1 MILSAIL
8 FWPLAG
14 GLLAWLSQRWGE
26 GWPRRVAAASL
37 SLHLAAVA
45 ALWIWSP
52 GGTPALEVRV
62 PWIPELGIDYH
73 LALDG
78 LSLLLI
84 LLTSF
89 LGLMAV
95 LASWSDTPLRPGFF
109 HLNLLWILTALVGA
123 FLALDLALF
132 YLFWEMMLVPLYFL
146 IGIWGYERRM
156 YATVK
161 FFLFTQA
168 ASLLLLVAILALYFY
183 HGEQTGTYTFNYREL
198 LGTALPPG
206 AAPLLMLGFFA
217 AFAVKLPTVPLH
229 TWLPDAHTEAPTAGS
244 VVLAGLVLKVGAYG
258 FIRFLVPLFP
268 QAARD
273 VAPVAMA
280 LGVAGILYGG
290 LVASGQR
297 DLKRLVAYT
306 SVSHMGFVLL
316 GVFAWNELAL
326 QGAVIVLLAHGLST
340 GALFILVGDLYRR
353 THTRN
358 LAALGGLWSTV
369 PRMGGAGMFF
379 ALASL
384 GLPGLGNF
392 VGEFLVLVGTYRV
405 SPLLAALA
413 AIGFVI
419 STIYSLRLVQR
430 TFFGP
435 NERGWQLPDL
445 GRRELVIFAALIV
458 LLLWL
463 GLYPQPFL
471 DTAAPALEAL
481 REQAGPAADMLPGAG
496 EPLLAPPPS
505 GADGGWAVP
514 GGASLAV
521 EENRP

>member
-1 MILSAIL
+1 MVLSAIL
-8 FWPLAG
+8 FWPLVG
-14 GLLAWLSQRWGE
+14 GLLAWISERWGE
-26 GWPRRVAAASL
+26 DWPRRVAAASL
-37 SLHLAAVA
+37 AAHLAAVA
-45 ALWIWSP
+45 ALWIWAP
-52 GGTPALEVRV
+52 GGSSWPLEVDV
-62 PWIPELGIDYH
+62 PWILELGIGYH

-95 LASWSDTPLRPGFF
+95 LASWSDAPRRPGFY
-109 HLNLLWILTALVGA
+109 HLNLLWILSALVGA
-123 FLALDLALF
+123 FLALDLVLF

-146 IGIWGYERRM
+146 IGIWGYERRV

-168 ASLLLLVAILALYFY
+168 GSLLLLVAILALYFL
-183 HGEQTGTYTFNYREL
+183 HGQQTGTYTFNYAEL

-217 AFAVKLPTVPLH
+217 AFAVKLPAVPLH

-268 QAARD
+268 QAAQD
-273 VAPVAMA
+273 MAPLVMI

-316 GVFAWNELAL
+316 GIFAWNPLAL
-326 QGAVIVLLAHGLST
+326 QGAVVIILAHGLST

-358 LAALGGLWSTV
+358 LDELGGLWECM
-369 PRMGGAGMFF
+369 PRMGGAGLFL

-392 VGEFLVLVGTYRV
+392 VGEFLVLVGVYQV
-405 SPLLAALA
+405 SPPLAALA
-413 AIGFVI
+413 ALGFVV
-419 STIYSLRLVQR
+419 STVYSLRLVQR

-445 GRRELVIFAALIV
+445 GRRELGILAALIALV
-458 LLLWL
+458 LWL

-471 DTAAPALEAL
+471 DTAAPALESIQ
-481 REQAGPAADMLPGAG
+481 EQAAGTPAAEVLRQQAEGTPGG
-496 EPLLAPPPS
+496 EEPLL
-505 GADGGWAVP
+505 
-514 GGASLAV
+514 SLSA
-521 EENRP
+521 EGERP

>member
-1 MILSAIL
+1 MILTAIL

-26 GWPRRVAAASL
+26 AWPRRVAAASL
-37 SLHLAAVA
+37 LVHLAAVV

-52 GGTPALEVRV
+52 PPVLTSGVRSGAWYREVSV

-95 LASWSDTPLRPGFF
+95 LASWADAPRRPGFF
-109 HLNLLWILTALVGA
+109 HLNLLWIVSALVGA

-146 IGIWGYERRM
+146 IGIWGYERRT
-156 YATVK
+156 YATLK

-168 ASLLLLVAILALYFY
+168 GSLLLLVAILALYFY
-183 HGEQTGTYTFNYREL
+183 HGQQTGTYTFNYADL
-198 LGTALPPG
+198 LGTALPAG
-206 AAPLLMLGFFA
+206 VAPLLMLGFFA
-217 AFAVKLPTVPLH
+217 AFAVKLPAVPLH

-244 VVLAGLVLKVGAYG
+244 VILAGLVLKVGAYG

-268 QAARD
+268 EAARD
-273 VAPVAMA
+273 AAPVAMA

-316 GVFAWNELAL
+316 GIFAWNSLAL
-326 QGAVIVLLAHGLST
+326 QGAVIVMLAHGLST

-358 LAALGGLWSTV
+358 LDRLGGLWDTV
-369 PRMGGAGMFF
+369 PRMGGAGLFF

-392 VGEFLVLVGTYRV
+392 VGEILVLMGAYQV

-413 AIGFVI
+413 AVGFVV
-419 STIYSLRLVQR
+419 STIYALRLVQR

-435 NERGWQLPDL
+435 NEGGWKLPDL
-445 GRRELVIFAALIV
+445 GRREVGILAALV
-458 LLLWL
+458 ALVLWL
-463 GLYPQPFL
+463 GLYPRPFL
-471 DTAAPALEAL
+471 DTAAPALEAI
-481 REQAGPAADMLPGAG
+481 RQQAGGELAAEVLPGG
-496 EPLLAPPPS
+496 DEPLATLLAP
-505 GADGGWAVP
+505 
-514 GGASLAV
+514 
-521 EENRP
+521 EEETP

>member
-1 MILSAIL
+1 MILTAIL
-8 FWPLAG
+8 FWPVAG

-26 GWPRRVAAASL
+26 DWPRRVAAASL
-37 SLHLAAVA
+37 LVHLAAVV
-45 ALWIWSP
+45 ALWIGSP
-52 GGTPALEVRV
+52 RGAWTREVSV

-78 LSLLLI
+78 LSLLLV

-95 LASWSDTPLRPGFF
+95 LASWADAPRRPGFF
-109 HLNLLWILTALVGA
+109 HLNLLWSVSALVGA

-146 IGIWGYERRM
+146 IGIWGYERRT
-156 YATVK
+156 YATIK

-168 ASLLLLVAILALYFY
+168 GSLLLLVAILALYFY
-183 HGEQTGTYTFNYREL
+183 HGQQTGTYTFDYTAL
-198 LGTALPPG
+198 LGTALPAG
-206 AAPLLMLGFFA
+206 VAPLLMLGFFV
-217 AFAVKLPTVPLH
+217 AFAVKLPAVPLH

-244 VVLAGLVLKVGAYG
+244 VILAGLLLKVGAYG

-268 QAARD
+268 EAARD
-273 VAPVAMA
+273 AAPVAMV
-280 LGVAGILYGG
+280 LGVIGILYGG
-290 LVASGQR
+290 LVASGQQ

-316 GVFAWNELAL
+316 GVFAWNALAL
-326 QGAVIVLLAHGLST
+326 QGAVIVMLAHGLST

-358 LAALGGLWSTV
+358 LDRLGGLWDTV
-369 PRMGGAGMFF
+369 PRMGGAGLFF

-392 VGEFLVLVGTYRV
+392 VGEILVLVGAYQV

-413 AIGFVI
+413 AVGFVV
-419 STIYSLRLVQR
+419 STIYALRLVQR

-435 NERGWQLPDL
+435 NEGGWKLPDL
-445 GRRELVIFAALIV
+445 GRREVGILAALV
-458 LLLWL
+458 ALVLWL
-463 GLYPQPFL
+463 GLYPRPFL
-471 DTAAPALEAL
+471 DTAAPALEAI
-481 REQAGPAADMLPGAG
+481 REQAAGGVAAEVLPGG
-496 EPLLAPPPS
+496 DEPLATLLAPEAETP
-505 GADGGWAVP
+505 
-514 GGASLAV
+514 
-521 EENRP
+521 

>member
-1 MILSAIL
+1 MILTAIL

-14 GLLAWLSQRWGE
+14 GLLAWLSERWGE

-37 SLHLAAVA
+37 LIHLAGVV

-52 GGTPALEVRV
+52 GGDPWSLEVNV

-95 LASWSDTPLRPGFF
+95 LASWSDEPRRPGFF
-109 HLNLLWILTALVGA
+109 HLNLLWILTALIGA

-168 ASLLLLVAILALYFY
+168 GSLLLLVAILALYFL
-183 HGEQTGTYTFNYREL
+183 HGQQTGTYTFNYAEL

-217 AFAVKLPTVPLH
+217 AFAVKLPVVPLH

-244 VVLAGLVLKVGAYG
+244 VILAGLVLKVAAYG

-268 QAARD
+268 GAARD
-273 VAPVAMA
+273 MAPVAMI

-316 GVFAWNELAL
+316 GIFAWNPLAL
-326 QGAVIVLLAHGLST
+326 QGAVIVILAHGLST

-353 THTRN
+353 THTRD
-358 LAALGGLWSTV
+358 LDALGGLWDTA
-369 PRMGGAGMFF
+369 PRMGGAGLFF

-405 SPLLAALA
+405 SPVLAALA
-413 AIGFVI
+413 AVGFVV
-419 STIYSLRLVQR
+419 STVYSLRLVNR

-435 NERGWQLPDL
+435 NERRWQLPDL
-445 GRRELVIFAALIV
+445 GRREMGILAVLIALI
-458 LLLWL
+458 LWL
-463 GLYPQPFL
+463 GLYPRPFL
-471 DTAAPALEAL
+471 DTAAPALEAMRL
-481 REQAGPAADMLPGAG
+481 AGGEAAGEALPGG
-496 EPLLAPPPS
+496 EELLVTLP
-505 GADGGWAVP
+505 
-514 GGASLAV
+514 V
-521 EENRP
+521 EGERP

>member
-1 MILSAIL
+1 MILTAIL
-8 FWPLAG
+8 FWPLAV

-26 GWPRRVAAASL
+26 AWPRRVAAAGL
-37 SLHLAAVA
+37 LVHLAAVV

-52 GGTPALEVRV
+52 HGAWFREVSV

-73 LALDG
+73 LVLDG

-95 LASWSDTPLRPGFF
+95 LASWADAPRRPGFF
-109 HLNLLWILTALVGA
+109 HLNLLWIVSALVGA

-146 IGIWGYERRM
+146 IGIWGYERRT
-156 YATVK
+156 YATIK

-168 ASLLLLVAILALYFY
+168 GSLLLLIAILALYFY
-183 HGEQTGTYTFNYREL
+183 HGQQTGTYTFNYAAL
-198 LGTALPPG
+198 LGTALPAG
-206 AAPLLMLGFFA
+206 VAPLLMLGFFA
-217 AFAVKLPTVPLH
+217 AFAVKLPAVPLH

-244 VVLAGLVLKVGAYG
+244 VILAGLVLKVGAYG

-268 QAARD
+268 EAARD
-273 VAPVAMA
+273 AAPVAMA
-280 LGVAGILYGG
+280 LGAVGILYGG

-316 GVFAWNELAL
+316 GIFAWNALAL
-326 QGAVIVLLAHGLST
+326 QGAVVVMLAHGLST

-358 LAALGGLWSTV
+358 LDRLGGLWDTV
-369 PRMGGAGMFF
+369 PRMGGAGLFF

-392 VGEFLVLVGTYRV
+392 VGEILVLMGAYQV

-413 AIGFVI
+413 AVGFVV

-435 NERGWQLPDL
+435 NEGGWKLPDL
-445 GRRELVIFAALIV
+445 GRREVGILAALV
-458 LLLWL
+458 ALVLWL
-463 GLYPQPFL
+463 GLYPRPFL
-471 DTAAPALEAL
+471 DTAAPALEAI
-481 REQAGPAADMLPGAG
+481 RRQAAGEVAAEVLPGG
-496 EPLLAPPPS
+496 DEPLAILPAP
-505 GADGGWAVP
+505 
-514 GGASLAV
+514 
-521 EENRP
+521 EEETP

>member
-8 FWPLAG
+8 FWPLAA
-14 GLLAWLSQRWGE
+14 GLLAWLSERWGE
-26 GWPRRVAAASL
+26 AWPRRIAAAGL
-37 SLHLAAVA
+37 VVHLAAVA

-52 GGTPALEVRV
+52 GGDPWYLEVNV
-62 PWIPELGIDYH
+62 PWIPELGISYH

-95 LASWSDTPLRPGFF
+95 LSSWADAPRHPGFF
-109 HLNLLWILTALVGA
+109 HLNLLWILSALVGA

-156 YATVK
+156 YATLK

-168 ASLLLLVAILALYFY
+168 GSLLLLVAILALYFF
-183 HGEQTGTYTFNYREL
+183 HGQATGAYTFDYLEL

-217 AFAVKLPTVPLH
+217 AFAVKLPAVPLH

-244 VVLAGLVLKVGAYG
+244 VVLAGLVLKVAAYG

-268 QAARD
+268 EAARD
-273 VAPVAMA
+273 MAPVAMG
-280 LGVAGILYGG
+280 LGVVGILYGG
-290 LVASGQR
+290 LMASGQR

-316 GVFAWNELAL
+316 GIFAWNSLAL
-326 QGAVIVLLAHGLST
+326 QGAVVIILAHGLST

-353 THTRN
+353 THTRS
-358 LAALGGLWSTV
+358 LEELGGLWDTV
-369 PRMGGAGMFF
+369 PRMGGAGLFF

-392 VGEFLVLVGTYRV
+392 VGEFLVLLGAYRV
-405 SPLLAALA
+405 SPPLAALA
-413 AIGFVI
+413 AVGFVV
-419 STIYSLRLVQR
+419 STVYSLRLVQR

-445 GRRELVIFAALIV
+445 GARESSILAALIALV
-458 LLLWL
+458 LWL

-471 DTAAPALEAL
+471 DTAAPALETMS
-481 REQAGPAADMLPGAG
+481 RQAGGAAATERLTGGD
-496 EPLLAPPPS
+496 EPLLTPPAS
-505 GADGGWAVP
+505 VAAEAD
-514 GGASLAV
+514 
-521 EENRP
+521 RP